1 MDIFKM
7 ESGSTG
13 PDFFFPSSCHK
24 KQFSVLLSIL
34 VASILLLDPGDSIE
48 SGDQSSSSWQE
59 IDDSQALHS
68 GYQWCH
74 SGWLVEVP
82 GPIFLGTCRPRG
94 VSLVKDLGLCGMRR
108 LALSNFASIYTMVT
122 VYDPLSTCSGVY
134 TCQVFNI
141 HHHLEHA
148 WKHTH
153 AKVQRS
159 SLICPWLHTLEMS
172 VLVKTHG
179 GSFTGRQRTSRWK
192 VVSGW
197 TVTARVCPAGQEM
210 II

>member
-74 SGWLVEVP
+74 SG
-82 GPIFLGTCRPRG
+82 
-94 VSLVKDLGLCGMRR
+94 
-108 LALSNFASIYTMVT
+108 
-122 VYDPLSTCSGVY
+122 
-134 TCQVFNI
+134 
-141 HHHLEHA
+141 
-148 WKHTH
+148 
-153 AKVQRS
+153 
-159 SLICPWLHTLEMS
+159 
-172 VLVKTHG
+172 
-179 GSFTGRQRTSRWK
+179 
-192 VVSGW
+192 
-197 TVTARVCPAGQEM
+197 
-210 II
+210 